1 MLPVRMTQYQI
12 GMMYLNGEDGVRKD
26 LEQAEFWLANAE
38 AAGSNDARQ
47 ELIMLKLNNS
57 GE

>member
-1 MLPVRMTQYQI
+1 MSPIRITQYQI
-12 GMMYLNGEDGVRKD
+12 GMMYLNGEHGVKKD
-26 LEQAEFWLANAE
+26 IEQAEFWLANAE

-47 ELIMLKLNNS
+47 ALIMLKLNKP